1 MAGLVLTCV
10 MKDKDGG
17 SRFPSRLTLLRP
29 SLLPP
34 PLVPSPW
41 CVCVCCL
48 NGIHTE
54 AGAV

>member
-34 PLVPSPW
+34 LLVPSPW
-41 CVCVCCL
+41 YVCCR

>member
-34 PLVPSPW
+34 LLVPSPW
-41 CVCVCCL
+41 CVCCR